1 MAGGQAAGISLS
13 DLGLVGQLFAEV
25 SGKSA
30 LTGTLLIFL
39 YIEEFRL
46 FFICEAG
53 GFDGTSQSFSPTAS
67 GDEDGSIG
75 SSADFNEPHH
85 QTPDLISQALEN
97 MVKVRFLKKFPTGM
111 WKIVAFIF

>member
-1 MAGGQAAGISLS
+1 LDSSLLKCPGNLLS
-13 DLGLVGQLFAEV
+13 LVH
-25 SGKSA
+25 
-30 LTGTLLIFL
+30 LLIFFYL
-39 YIEEFRL
+39 EEIWL

-97 MVKVRFLKKFPTGM
+97 MVKVRFLTKFAQGCG
-111 WKIVAFIF
+111 K